1 MQPPVAGMKARELV
15 FEAVR
20 MAGKCKADIRFWQ
33 HFHAPMGGIMGEK
46 DFEGRFLHTLQ
57 RLPKVS
63 SNFTEVGVLGNIVY
77 AHKDHSRAELYAFI
91 AEDSPSQGLLKGF
104 QGGHIF

>member
-20 MAGKCKADIRFWQ
+20 MAGKGKVNVSFGQ

-46 DFEGRFLHTLQ
+46 DFEGRFLHALQ
-57 RLPKVS
+57 GLPKVS

-91 AEDSPSQGLLKGF
+91 PQDLPSQGLLKGF
-104 QGGHIF
+104 QGCHIF